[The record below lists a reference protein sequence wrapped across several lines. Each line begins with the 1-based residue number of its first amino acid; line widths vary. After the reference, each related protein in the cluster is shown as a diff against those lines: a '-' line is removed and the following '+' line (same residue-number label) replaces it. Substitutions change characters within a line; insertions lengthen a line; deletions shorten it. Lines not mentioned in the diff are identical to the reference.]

1 MKKKVLILA
10 DSPKLYTELVSTA
23 DYEKPVLETSPVLA
37 RQRMGQ
43 EEFSIVIIAAP
54 LKNGEALK
62 TAMEIAGVY
71 HVYVLLFVPPENL
84 DVSVYACKDHSVFV
98 MSTPVNRIL
107 ATQAVSL
114 LEKVRGETRKME
126 AQIRREKQRFQDE
139 KLVSLCKIRLV
150 EHYHWTEEKA
160 HSYIGKAAMDHS
172 TTRVNI
178 ARALLSRMEDL
189 RA

>member
-1 MKKKVLILA
+1 
-10 DSPKLYTELVSTA
+10 
-23 DYEKPVLETSPVLA
+23 
-37 RQRMGQ
+37 
-43 EEFSIVIIAAP
+43 
-54 LKNGEALK
+54 
-62 TAMEIAGVY
+62 
-71 HVYVLLFVPPENL
+71 
-84 DVSVYACKDHSVFV
+84 
-98 MSTPVNRIL
+98 
-107 ATQAVSL
+107 
-114 LEKVRGETRKME
+114 ME